1 MVRGSELT
9 ANSSGRMVDQ
19 AEALTGGE
27 PKEKSLRVGMM
38 PRTKALTLGSQ
49 PMAKSTSRVVTQKP
63 ARVKT
68 AVVISPEAFK
78 RLGACCLSENM
89 TQSEVVE
96 LLINR
101 ALSGYVL
108 AVRGAGLNPGASI
121 DRPNLDDH
129 GRENVPAAA

>member
-1 MVRGSELT
+1 
-9 ANSSGRMVDQ
+9 
-19 AEALTGGE
+19 
-27 PKEKSLRVGMM
+27 
-38 PRTKALTLGSQ
+38 
-49 PMAKSTSRVVTQKP
+49 MAKSNSRSVVQKP

-101 ALSGYVL
+101 SLGSYVL
-108 AVRGAGLNPGASI
+108 SVRGERINPGASI
-121 DRPNLDDH
+121 DRVNQTGPVTESAQD
-129 GRENVPAAA
+129 AA